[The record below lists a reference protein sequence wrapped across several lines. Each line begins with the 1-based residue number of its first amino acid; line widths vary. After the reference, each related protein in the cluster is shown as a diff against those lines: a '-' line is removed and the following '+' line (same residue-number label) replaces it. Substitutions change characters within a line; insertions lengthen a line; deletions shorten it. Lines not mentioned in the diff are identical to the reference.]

1 MEYAIYITV
10 KLLSYSLWCW
20 IGLRWVWP
28 GSLSVSR
35 AFGLGVLRLMVGI
48 FFGVAIFFLFPS
60 SPNALLFK
68 YIAIYGPVRL
78 VEWLIIAWVIQL
90 KVSRQ
95 YPSTLRALFW
105 CVGGIVVSFA
115 ADFAS
120 PEGVA
125 GHFCVGRCLC

>member
-28 GSLSVSR
+28 GSSSLPR

-48 FFGVAIFFLFPS
+48 FFGVAIFFFFPS
-60 SPNALLFK
+60 SPNALLVK
-68 YIAIYGPVRL
+68 YIAIYAPVRL

-95 YPSTLRALFW
+95 DPSTLRALFW
-105 CVGGIVVSFA
+105 CAGGIVVSFA